1 MKEQKFNLY
10 LTILKGILVGIGVV
24 CCAFIIGGPN
34 VNQELQEVEAF
45 RDGAK
50 MAVAIN
56 YTIGIILSGVGLI
69 FLFFFVQLVT
79 QTKKTL
85 MSIIGL
91 VIALVVYLVFSAVGT
106 SDTSATLQLKNAVS
120 DGTVA
125 TTTAGLYTVGLAI
138 FVGVAAIVIM
148 PIINRFK

>member
-1 MKEQKFNLY
+1 MNEQKFNLY
-10 LTILKGILVGIGVV
+10 LTILKIALVGIGVV
-24 CCAFIIGGPN
+24 SSLLLIGGPN

-69 FLFFFVQLVT
+69 FLFFFVQLAT

>member
-1 MKEQKFNLY
+1 M
-10 LTILKGILVGIGVV
+10 
-24 CCAFIIGGPN
+24 
-34 VNQELQEVEAF
+34 
-45 RDGAK
+45 
-50 MAVAIN
+50 
-56 YTIGIILSGVGLI
+56 
-69 FLFFFVQLVT
+69 QLAT

-91 VIALVVYLVFSAVGT
+91 VIALVVYLIFSAAGT

-138 FVGVAAIVIM
+138 FVGIAAIVVM

>member
-1 MKEQKFNLY
+1 
-10 LTILKGILVGIGVV
+10 
-24 CCAFIIGGPN
+24 
-34 VNQELQEVEAF
+34 
-45 RDGAK
+45 
-50 MAVAIN
+50 
-56 YTIGIILSGVGLI
+56 
-69 FLFFFVQLVT
+69 
-79 QTKKTL
+79 

-125 TTTAGLYTVGLAI
+125 TTTAGLYTVGLAL